1 MLDEVYFKK
10 TSRVQALAMIMTLCL
25 FVYSMV
31 ENKIRKLL
39 KEQNKEV
46 YYPNKQRMKNPTLK
60 WIFYYFMRAK
70 TRKVERAGSIYT
82 IVDNVNDFMLMI
94 LELLGEGY
102 KNTIFRRFSVE
113 CQIQSII
120 KTFLK
125 NIYFRF

>member
-1 MLDEVYFKK
+1 
-10 TSRVQALAMIMTLCL
+10 MTLCL

-102 KNTIFRRFSVE
+102 KKYYFSE
-113 CQIQSII
+113 S
-120 KTFLK
+120 
-125 NIYFRF
+125 